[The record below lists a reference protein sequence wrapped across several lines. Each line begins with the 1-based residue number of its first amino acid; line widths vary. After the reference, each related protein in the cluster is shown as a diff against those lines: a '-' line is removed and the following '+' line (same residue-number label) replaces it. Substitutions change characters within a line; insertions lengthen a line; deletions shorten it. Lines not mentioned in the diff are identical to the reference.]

1 MKLNDLVRSCVDET
15 DQWHQHYLTIEKSGR
30 VELGQFLNQEYR
42 YQWDRWLPL
51 EGLGLTGRSEWF
63 ALRHEH
69 DESMTLCRLDCGEK
83 EPVRVDETTP
93 LYAAFLWLYVEGD
106 GMTLRPAESQRL
118 DAIADEIDAT
128 RLDALSSR

>member
-1 MKLNDLVRSCVDET
+1 MKLNDLVRSCVDSH
-15 DQWHQHYLTIEKSGR
+15 DQWHQHYLTIVKSGR

-42 YQWDRWLPL
+42 DRWLPL

-63 ALRHEH
+63 SLRHEH
-69 DESMTLCRLDCGEK
+69 DEAMTLYRLDCGDQ
-83 EPVRVDETTP
+83 EPLRVDETTP
-93 LYAAFLWLYVEGD
+93 LYAAFLWLFVESD

-118 DAIADEIDAT
+118 DAIADEIDTA